1 MLIHC
6 TTESEFL
13 ANTRFRFELCTRF
26 IPLFSIFSVLT
37 IPFAALCNADDKV
50 LAAPVAPES
59 AYLIRQ
65 ITFEG
70 NAYLN
75 RKQLSQR
82 IGVEPGQ
89 PYDKGEILEGLDR
102 IAAEYKENGYIS
114 VAIRPEVDVISIDQ
128 VRILVY
134 IDEGVQVRTGE
145 ITFDGYQLFTV
156 TELRRELRL
165 RKGAPFSHAA
175 LEQGVE
181 RILGLYS
188 QQGYPKVEIHPT
200 DFHLSSEDGTIN
212 FHLQISEGNLIRIGG
227 VKLSGLK
234 KTKADVVRRELPIQ
248 AGDVFNQRKI
258 DQSFHRLVNLGYFYE
273 VNPGVLE
280 PGTAPD
286 EIVFNAHL
294 TEARTGRFSGV
305 IGYAPPASQ
314 FENAP
319 QLTGVIEASETNLL
333 GTGRRMNFFWKS
345 GLISS
350 LQIGYEEPWPFGKP
364 FKIGVEYSRLKQ
376 RNQFTDAESKEQST
390 SLIIGTRLRSL
401 FEGSLAFSYKQ
412 IELPPFD
419 GLFMPTNS
427 TQPFSPSESRNQ
439 SRSAVEGDDPIFGEN
454 GVKYGV
460 TLSLARDSRDYFLNP
475 TRGRRDHIAFEYSRG
490 DFKLRKLW
498 LDFQQYFPT
507 WRKQVIAIGL
517 HGAAAWGANIPPT
530 ELFYLG
536 GANSLRGY
544 DEDWFSGPRRVY
556 ANIEYRFLTGRT
568 SQIFAFA
575 DLGSV
580 TDIDQPTKLDP
591 LRVGYGF
598 GMRLE
603 SKGGALRMDYGL
615 AKGSSAL
622 QGKIHVNLGTTF

>member
-1 MLIHC
+1 MLIHF

-13 ANTRFRFELCTRF
+13 AKTRILFDLCTRC

-37 IPFAALCNADDKV
+37 IPFAALCKAEDKD
-50 LAAPVAPES
+50 LAAPIAPKP

-75 RKQLSQR
+75 RNQLAQR

-102 IAAEYKENGYIS
+102 IAEEYKENGYIS

-128 VRILVY
+128 VRIRVH

-165 RKGAPFSHAA
+165 RKGAPFSHSA

-181 RILGLYS
+181 RILAFYS
-188 QQGYPKVEIHPT
+188 QHGYPKVEIHPT

-390 SLIIGTRLRSL
+390 SLIVGTRLRSL
-401 FEGSLAFSYKQ
+401 FEGALAFSYKQ
-412 IELPPFD
+412 IELPTFD

-439 SRSAVEGDDPIFGEN
+439 SQSAVEGDDPIFGEN

-580 TDIDQPTKLDP
+580 TGIDQPTKLDP